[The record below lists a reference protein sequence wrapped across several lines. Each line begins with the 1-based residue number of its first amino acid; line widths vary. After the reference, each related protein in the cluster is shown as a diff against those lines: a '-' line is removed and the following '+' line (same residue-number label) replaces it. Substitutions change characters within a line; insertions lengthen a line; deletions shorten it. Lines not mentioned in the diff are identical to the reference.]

1 MANPNNLIRPPVLN
15 NPIPPAQPSTAVPP
29 AAPSN
34 TFNTSELQSIVTSIV
49 TQVLSSQAKDLVRT
63 YLNPNSEL
71 TTATD
76 QTIEAQYRNNL
87 SDLDKVPDVV
97 RCLREFSGNP
107 GEFSSWRKSVERVL
121 QIYEPSKGTPK
132 YYGILSVIRNKIVG
146 NADIALES
154 YNTPLDWKA
163 ICRCLTIHYADKR
176 DLGTLEYQLT
186 SLIQGRA
193 SVQEF
198 YQQIYSHLSL
208 ILNKISCMEIGA
220 ESMRLLTETY
230 RDKALDTFIRGL
242 NGDLPRLLGIKEP
255 VDLPQA
261 LHFCLKLENQNFR
274 ANYANNYHG
283 NNKKPQYNPPPV
295 PARKIQQPYFN
306 RKETFYPDLAYFPK
320 PGFRN
325 YPNGQQF
332 ARPFNQ
338 VQQLQQAPQRPSA
351 PKPQPRPE
359 PMDVDQSIQTRAVN
373 YANRP
378 QPMKYAGK
386 RPPVDNSVRRPVH
399 PQKMQRNYHINTDI
413 EDNQPPQEQEY
424 TDEYMEAQL
433 QADSEN
439 SYDQTLAEYSDEYFG
454 EQNLGSEINNLA
466 DIHFLE

>member
-15 NPIPPAQPSTAVPP
+15 NPTPPAPSTAASP
-29 AAPSN
+29 AAPNN
-34 TFNTSELQSIVTSIV
+34 TFDVGELQSIVTTIV
-49 TQVLSSQAKDLVRT
+49 TQVLSSQAKDLVRK

-76 QTIEAQYRNNL
+76 QTIEARYRDNL

-121 QIYEPSKGTPK
+121 QIYEPTKGTPK

-146 NADIALES
+146 NADMALES

-186 SLIQGRA
+186 SLVQGRA

-283 NNKKPQYNPPPV
+283 NIKKSQHNPPPV
-295 PARKIQQPYFN
+295 PARKIQQPYSSQ
-306 RKETFYPDLAYFPK
+306 KETFYPDLAYFPK

-325 YPNGQQF
+325 YSNGQQF
-332 ARPFNQ
+332 ARPFYQ
-338 VQQLQQAPQRPSA
+338 AQQFQQAPQRPSA

-386 RPPVDNSVRRPVH
+386 RPPLDNSVRRPLH
-399 PQKMQRNYHINTDI
+399 PQKIQRNYHVNTSI

-424 TDEYMEAQL
+424 TDEYMEAQF

-439 SYDQTLAEYSDEYFG
+439 SFDQTLAEYSDEYFG
-454 EQNLGSEINNLA
+454 EQNLESEINNLA

>member
-1 MANPNNLIRPPVLN
+1 MANPSNLLRPPILN
-15 NPIPPAQPSTAVPP
+15 NPTPPPQTNTPNPP
-29 AAPSN
+29 AAPGN
-34 TFNTSELQSIVTSIV
+34 TINMSELQATITSIV

-63 YLNPNSEL
+63 YLNPNAEL
-71 TTATD
+71 TTAKD

-87 SDLDKVPDVV
+87 SELDKIPDIV

-121 QIYEPSKGTPK
+121 QIYESCKGTPK

-176 DLGTLEYQLT
+176 DLSTLEYQLT

-193 SVQEF
+193 SVQEY
-198 YQQIYSHLSL
+198 YQKIYSHLSL
-208 ILNKISCMEIGA
+208 ILNKISCMEIGD

-283 NNKKPQYNPPPV
+283 NIKKSQHYPPPV
-295 PARKIQQPYFN
+295 PSRNIRQPHLN
-306 RKETFYPDLAYFPK
+306 HNETFHPNLAYLPK
-320 PGFRN
+320 PGFIN
-325 YPNGQQF
+325 YSDRQQTF
-332 ARPFNQ
+332 RPSNQ
-338 VQQLQQAPQRPSA
+338 AQQPQHAPQRPFA

-359 PMDVDQSIQTRAVN
+359 PMEIDQSIQTKAVN
-373 YANRP
+373 YANKP
-378 QPMKYAGK
+378 QPMQYAGK
-386 RPPVDNSVRRPVH
+386 RPPADSSIRRPIH
-399 PQKMQRNYHINTDI
+399 PQKMQRNYHIDTNT
-413 EDNQPPQEQEY
+413 EDCQPPQELET
-424 TDEYMEAQL
+424 TDEYREAQL
-433 QADSEN
+433 QADNEN
-439 SYDQTLAEYSDEYFG
+439 AYNQTLAEYSDEYFS
-454 EQNLGSEINNLA
+454 EQNLESESSNLA
-466 DIHFLE
+466 DIHFLG